1 MTTTNDRCTVRGQQL
16 TVGAYVHGV
25 LTRAGISLVAAA
37 TFASAHAADVAKK
50 PILVAANDAAA
61 PAGVSLLTAATFASA
76 LAYGQDTD
84 TNVQQVPEGAPKQAV
99 ASKDLPNASKPRR
112 LAAAEPAKQPAG
124 EATAAGPA
132 LAQEESNADTGGTI
146 QEVTVTG
153 SRIQRTDGFEAPTP
167 VAVMSSDILKE
178 MSTKTIA
185 QSLTRMPQFSSN
197 LSSSSLSSNVGTGT
211 AGENLVNLRGLG
223 ANRTLVLFDGK
234 RMIPA
239 SLGTGVNAG
248 AVDTNVIPSDLIER
262 VEVVTGGASA
272 AYGSDALAGVVNFI
286 INKNFTGV
294 KSNVEGGSSFLG
306 DDVNYKATLTAG
318 TTFADGRGHLLVSG
332 ELTENNGVTNSDRR
346 WANQNWQFMTNPA
359 YAAGK
364 GLPQYIVTPHGG
376 LANGTLGGLVT
387 TCVVNGKS
395 YSVAQAI
402 QTGGCPLRGVQFLQG
417 GTPTPFNFGA
427 ISPTSPGPIMV
438 GGDWQTAR
446 VDQTTQIDLP
456 LSRRNVY
463 GRLSFDVSD
472 NTNVYT
478 ELAYS
483 TSYSHNTSVV
493 PNLNNGGQSIYSG
506 NPFIPGSVQSQ
517 MTANHISSFTLG
529 SFNGDMGYLQG
540 INQRAMKRAILGA
553 EGKFNLISTDW
564 KWETFAGYDEMDI
577 TSKTPGDEI
586 SANWDVAT
594 HAIVGPNGTIICDPA
609 YITTATANAKA
620 KGTAA
625 PQAGCVPYNP
635 MGLGV
640 NTQAALNYV
649 TGYGSSYMSLR
660 QTQAAANING
670 EPFSTWAGP
679 VSIALGAEWR
689 KQWVNGDVS
698 DLDQASAFFAGNF
711 KSTIGEYHVTEG
723 FLETVVPLFKDV
735 PFAKAADLNA
745 GVRKTDYST
754 SGSVTTW
761 KVGAT
766 WTPIKDIRFRATR
779 SLDIRA
785 PNLGELFNTGVV
797 GTGNTFDPGAPGGG
811 QTYFLKTTSAGSTA
825 LQPERAYTTGFGF
838 VFEPRFIPGYTM
850 SVDYYNIQVRNAV
863 SSLATNTILNQCFTN
878 DRFCQYVV
886 RDPGTGL
893 VDMIYNV
900 PQNIT
905 GQQEEG
911 IDVNANYL
919 LPLPKGELKWYGMA
933 NFIQKLKTQDPVN
946 GVLDGRGVIQNVTNL
961 TTGILNSPRFSYLT
975 SLTYSLD
982 PVSVSLIMTG
992 VSAGVY
998 YNGLTVCTTGC
1009 PTGNGV
1015 TTGTTNFNHIDSYK
1029 SFSLSANYMLGK
1041 WGEVYGVV
1049 DNLFDKDPPMI
1060 PGSFGAGFYQGQSN
1074 INYDRIGRA
1083 FHLGWRAKF

>member
-1 MTTTNDRCTVRGQQL
+1 MMTNDRCTVRGQKL
-16 TVGAYVHGV
+16 TVSAHIHRV
-25 LTRAGISLVAAA
+25 LRRTGISLV
-37 TFASAHAADVAKK
+37 
-50 PILVAANDAAA
+50 
-61 PAGVSLLTAATFASA
+61 TAATFSSA
-76 LAYGQDTD
+76 LAYGQ
-84 TNVQQVPEGAPKQAV
+84 
-99 ASKDLPNASKPRR
+99 NADNH
-112 LAAAEPAKQPAG
+112 PAG
-124 EATAAGPA
+124 EAAAKGPLLAQAGSPLLAQAAGAPPPP
-132 LAQEESNADTGGTI
+132 QEEPNGESGGTL

-153 SRIQRTDGFEAPTP
+153 SRIARTDGFQAPTP
-167 VAVMSSDILKE
+167 VAVMDSDILKQ
-178 MSTKTIA
+178 MATTTIA

-239 SLGTGVNAG
+239 SLGTGGNAG

-286 INKNFTGV
+286 INKKFTGV
-294 KSNVEGGSSFLG
+294 KADVEGGSSFRG

-318 TTFADGRGHLLVSG
+318 TDFADGRGHVIFSG
-332 ELTENNGVTNSDRR
+332 ELTEGRGVTSSDRD

-359 YAAGK
+359 YVKGN
-364 GLPQYIVTPHGG
+364 GLPQFIVAPNAS
-376 LANGTLGGLVT
+376 LANGTLGGLIT

-402 QTGGCPLRGVQFLQG
+402 QTGGCPLRGIQFVQG
-417 GTPTPFNFGA
+417 GKPSPFNFGA
-427 ISPTSPGPIMV
+427 ISPTSPGPVMV
-438 GGDWQTAR
+438 GGTVSR

-456 LSRRNVY
+456 LSRRNVF

-472 NTNVYT
+472 NTNVFT

-483 TSYSHNTSVV
+483 HTYSHNTSVV
-493 PNLNNGGQSIYSG
+493 PNLNNGGQSILSG
-506 NPFIPGSVQSQ
+506 NPFIPASVQST
-517 MTANHISSFTLG
+517 MTADGISAFTLG
-529 SFNGDMGYLQG
+529 SFNGDMSYLQG
-540 INQRAMKRAILGA
+540 INERSMKRAIVGA
-553 EGKFNLISTDW
+553 EGRFNLISTDW
-564 KWETFAGYDEMDI
+564 KWEAFGGYDEMDI

-594 HAIVGPNGTIICDPA
+594 HATVGANGAIVCDPTYFA
-609 YITTATANAKA
+609 TATAAAKA
-620 KGTAA
+620 KGSFA
-625 PQAGCVPYNP
+625 PQSGCVPYNP

-640 NTQAALNYV
+640 NSQDALNYV
-649 TGYGSSYMSLR
+649 TGYGWSYTSLR
-660 QTQAAANING
+660 QVQAAADLNG
-670 EPFSTWAGP
+670 EPFNDWAGP
-679 VSIALGAEWR
+679 VSVAAGAEWR
-689 KQWVNGDVS
+689 KQYVNGDVS
-698 DLDQASAFFAGNF
+698 DLDAQSAFFAGNY
-711 KSTIGEYHVTEG
+711 KATIGAYNVTEG
-723 FLETVVPLFKDV
+723 FLETTIPLLKDL
-735 PFAKAADLNA
+735 PFAQNADLNA
-745 GVRKTDYST
+745 GVRETHYST

-766 WTPIKDIRFRATR
+766 WSPVKDLRFRATR

-811 QTYFLKTTSAGSTA
+811 QTYFLKSTSSGSTA

-838 VFEPRFIPGYTM
+838 VFEPRFLPGYTM

-863 SSLATNTILNQCFTN
+863 SSLATTTILNQCFTTG
-878 DRFCQYVV
+878 RFCEYVV

-893 VDMIYNV
+893 VSMIYNV

-911 IDVNANYL
+911 IDVNANYTM
-919 LPLPKGELKWYGMA
+919 PLPKGELKWYGMA
-933 NFIQKLKTQDPVN
+933 NFIQKLKIQDPIN
-946 GVLDGRGVIQNVTNL
+946 GVLDGRGVINSGITNL
-961 TTGILNSPRFSYLT
+961 ASLGNLNAPRFSYLA
-975 SLTYSLD
+975 SITYSLE

-992 VSAGVY
+992 ISAGVY
-998 YNGLTVCTTGC
+998 YNGLTVCDTGC

-1015 TTGTTNFNHIDSYK
+1015 TTATSNYNHIDSYK
-1029 SFSLSANYMLGK
+1029 SFSLSANYSLGNA
-1041 WGEVYGVV
+1041 GEVYGVI
-1049 DNLFDKDPPMI
+1049 DNLFDKDPPMV

-1083 FHLGWRAKF
+1083 FHVGYRVKF